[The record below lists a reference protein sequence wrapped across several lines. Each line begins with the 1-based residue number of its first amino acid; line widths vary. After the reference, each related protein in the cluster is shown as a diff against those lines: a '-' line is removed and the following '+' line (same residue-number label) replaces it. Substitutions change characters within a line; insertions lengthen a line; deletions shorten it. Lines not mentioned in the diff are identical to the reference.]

1 MRCQRLWQNNV
12 TVGITRSK
20 VIVHVAVSPPFGAVA
35 KSVWVI
41 SLGGTR
47 LAMHFGSI
55 VGSAKR
61 AARTAALLQ
70 LVNNG
75 FHSEPN
81 VERKSPPGFILIHPH
96 PIMQDS
102 NSWLGQLC
110 YSSRTEIIGAD
121 DSPDPFSWFDMFGSW
136 EIPKLASSHCL
147 VVHRNIYR

>member
-1 MRCQRLWQNNV
+1 M
-12 TVGITRSK
+12 GITRSK

-81 VERKSPPGFILIHPH
+81 VERKSPPGFILIILILSCKTP
-96 PIMQDS
+96 
-102 NSWLGQLC
+102 
-110 YSSRTEIIGAD
+110 TAD
-121 DSPDPFSWFDMFGSW
+121 LASYA
-136 EIPKLASSHCL
+136 IHLAPKL
-147 VVHRNIYR
+147 

>member
-1 MRCQRLWQNNV
+1 M
-12 TVGITRSK
+12 GITRSK
-20 VIVHVAVSPPFGAVA
+20 VIVHVAVSPPFGAAVA

-75 FHSEPN
+75 FHSEPK
-81 VERKSPPGFILIHPH
+81 VERKSDPLQKSHFDHPDPSSSILILSCKTP
-96 PIMQDS
+96 
-102 NSWLGQLC
+102 
-110 YSSRTEIIGAD
+110 TAD
-121 DSPDPFSWFDMFGSW
+121 LASYA
-136 EIPKLASSHCL
+136 IHLAPKL
-147 VVHRNIYR
+147 